1 MTDFGWKDFIQKLVV
16 DYCNE
21 QGSRTF
27 TLQDFQSSK
36 ELDIQSFS
44 PENKHPFD
52 KVRQQLQVLRKEGVL
67 SFVDNRGTYTLRNP
81 AVLEDELLDKGIALI
96 SQDKPDKQEYLRE
109 TYARDRGWVKKAK
122 DNLGMYCLHPEC
134 KNTFN
139 KEDGLPYIEVHHIIP
154 LFEGGEDGI
163 WNLAVVCA
171 HHHKMAHFA
180 DKRTKQEIRDIFLS
194 AVDTY
199 LKDLK
204 I

>member
-1 MTDFGWKDFIQKLVV
+1 MSDFGWKDFIQKLVV

-36 ELDIQSFS
+36 ELDIQAFS

-67 SFVDNRGTYTLRNP
+67 TFVDNRGTYTLRNP
-81 AVLEDELLDKGIALI
+81 AVLEGELLDKGIALI

-122 DNLGMYCLHPEC
+122 ENLGMYCLHPEC
-134 KNTFN
+134 KNTFK

-180 DKRTKQEIRDIFLS
+180 DKRTKQEIRDVFLK